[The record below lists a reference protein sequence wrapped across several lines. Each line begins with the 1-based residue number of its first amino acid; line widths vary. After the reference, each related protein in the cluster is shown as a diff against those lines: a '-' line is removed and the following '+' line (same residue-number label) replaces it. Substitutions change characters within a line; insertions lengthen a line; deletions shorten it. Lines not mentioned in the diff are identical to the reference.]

1 MMTAYGTGASLARGA
16 KEISTPSRRKFSSTI
31 RVRSSN
37 PSNPANAQCA
47 PSLAAATS
55 AVPVSP
61 PHCRSQFKTR
71 VLVSATGNLPRTYR
85 RSSTD
90 TQPRPRI
97 SNDLLMNREWTIRP
111 QTNREWTRIRNAN
124 GRESNHKDEPQTN
137 ADERHI
143 NPQITQNL
151 SRPKLCGGGLD
162 TNSIFAMVGSLG
174 NLNLFIGF
182 TFFLS
187 VRLAPK
193 QSRCSA

>member
-1 MMTAYGTGASLARGA
+1 MTAYGTGASLARGA

-71 VLVSATGNLPRTYR
+71 VLVSATGNLPGTYR

-151 SRPKLCGGGLD
+151 SRRRLGGGGLRRFRFW
-162 TNSIFAMVGSLG
+162 TRLSPWESA
-174 NLNLFIGF
+174 
-182 TFFLS
+182 TFLIVITFLS
-187 VRLAPK
+187 GEDR
-193 QSRCSA
+193 S